1 MGNTFSNLCVTKRAT
16 DILRLLILSIFAF
29 YVFFDSPVYT
39 QTERNRNSTAQT
51 RRARLPSPERIVRDY
66 LQAIGGKRRVSSIR
80 SAVHEWEARR
90 NAETVSGTAQTQI
103 RTPAS
108 VRIDLTL
115 IGQGERSAGA
125 NARTAWTHDT
135 AAGGQTLT
143 DGESAVARLGAAL
156 YASRFVD
163 FRRQNILARTVALE
177 QVNNEP
183 AYMVG
188 FSTREGARVRG
199 WFAQASKL
207 LLQMSDENGGRTI
220 RFSDYRVYSSTL
232 GILEPHRVTLPINTG
247 GDNSLTLSLRSVNYN
262 PSLAANLFDPPA
274 AETIDVAALLR
285 EVERNQNQIDE
296 RRRDYTFLQRE
307 TERQIN
313 DRGQV
318 TEERIRV
325 YEVYPVPGRRP
336 VFKLIS
342 ENGVPLTGERAERE
356 ARRAA
361 NELEEAERD
370 RERNL
375 HRAERE
381 RMRRAGRAQNDN
393 RSTSE
398 GNSRDNNQ
406 QNEPEDPRSF
416 TAILFRACELV
427 SPRRERFRD
436 RDAIVFDFRPRSGFR
451 PRTREESIVS
461 KLSGIMWID
470 AAEKQVM
477 RFEARLVETF
487 SIGGGL
493 LVSMRPG
500 SLLIVEQTR
509 LPDGVWLPRSAQFV
523 ASIRLLLFGGG
534 QYNVTQEWSDYRR
547 FNVQTTDEI
556 INSPST
562 IP

>member
-1 MGNTFSNLCVTKRAT
+1 MRNTLSNTRAKSCGAG
-16 DILRLLILSIFAF
+16 ILRLLIFSIFASS
-29 YVFFDSPVYT
+29 VFFASPVYT
-39 QTERNRNSTAQT
+39 QTERNLSSTAQT

-66 LQAIGGKRRVSSIR
+66 LQAVGGKRRISAIR
-80 SAVHEWEARR
+80 SAMYEWEARR
-90 NAETVSGTAQTQI
+90 NAEVAAGTARTQI
-103 RTPAS
+103 QTPAS
-108 VRIDLTL
+108 ARIDLTL
-115 IGQGERSAGA
+115 NGEGERSAGA
-125 NARTAWTHDT
+125 NARTAWTRD
-135 AAGGQTLT
+135 AATGGRTLT
-143 DGESAVARLGAAL
+143 DRESAVARLEAAL

-163 FRRQNILARTVALE
+163 LRRQNILARTIALE
-177 QVNNEP
+177 QVNGEP
-183 AYMVG
+183 AYTVE
-188 FSTREGARVRG
+188 FSTREGARVHG
-199 WFAQASKL
+199 WFAQTSKL
-207 LLQMSDENGGRTI
+207 LLQMSDENSRRI
-220 RFSDYRVYSSTL
+220 ISFSDYRVHSATH
-232 GILEPHRVTLPINTG
+232 GILEPHRVVLPLAINGESITL
-247 GDNSLTLSLRSVNYN
+247 LLRTVNYN
-262 PSLAANLFDPPA
+262 PALAANVFDPPT

-285 EVERNQNQIDE
+285 EVERNQDQIDE

-318 TEERIRV
+318 TEERVRV

-342 ENGVPLTGERAERE
+342 ENGVSLTGERAERE

-361 NELEEAERD
+361 NELEEAER
-370 RERNL
+370 
-375 HRAERE
+375 ERE
-381 RMRRAGRAQNDN
+381 RDRQREERERARRAGRNQTGGQ
-393 RSTSE
+393 STPE
-398 GNSRDNNQ
+398 GNREEGNNQ
-406 QNEPEDPRSF
+406 QNEAEDPRSF

-436 RDAIVFDFRPRSGFR
+436 RDAIVFDFRPRPGFR

-493 LVSMRPG
+493 LLSMRPG

-523 ASIRLLLFGGG
+523 ASVRVLFFGG

-547 FNVQTTDEI
+547 FNVQSDDPVL
-556 INSPST
+556 NAP
-562 IP
+562 PNQP